1 MLARSTF
8 PMDNHSR
15 RGRCIRPRGSDVNHR
30 QRPPYLPAPTDRATP
45 ACDTGDVI
53 TLGGM
58 AVLSVDERRT
68 HETVELLQAAIRNQC
83 VNDGRAESGGE
94 VRSSDLIEGYLE
106 GVGLDFQR
114 VEPTPGRRSLVTEIE
129 GTDPSAPT
137 LCLLGHTDVVPVNA
151 EGWQRDPFGGELV
164 DGEVWG
170 RGALDMLNLTC
181 SMAVAMRSLKAS
193 GFRPKGTIRYIAVA
207 DEEAGG
213 KHGASYLVDHEWDL
227 AGCDYL
233 ITESGG
239 LSLHSPRGHGVTITV
254 GEKGTS
260 WRRLI
265 VRGTPAHGSMPYG
278 ADNALVLA
286 AEVVKRLASYRPAAV
301 VNDVWKQYAA
311 AIDVPDDV
319 VAMLHDPALVDE
331 GLTHIHDHGVAKFAH
346 ACTHTTFSPNVIHGG
361 QKTNV
366 IPDRVAIE
374 VDIRTLP
381 GHDRAAVDAML
392 AEALGPELAARVE
405 TEMIN
410 EGDATISPIDTPLFE
425 ALSQVARQFHP
436 RASLV
441 PRITAGGTD
450 ATFFRRVGTTAYG
463 FGLFSESLSAG
474 EFASRFHGNNE
485 RIDVESLGLTTEAW
499 LALAAR
505 W

>member
-1 MLARSTF
+1 MVADARK
-8 PMDNHSR
+8 
-15 RGRCIRPRGSDVNHR
+15 
-30 QRPPYLPAPTDRATP
+30 
-45 ACDTGDVI
+45 
-53 TLGGM
+53 
-58 AVLSVDERRT
+58 

-83 VNDGRAESGGE
+83 VNTGAAESGSE
-94 VRSSDLIEGYLE
+94 VRSSDLIESYLE
-106 GVGLDFQR
+106 GAGLDFAR
-114 VEPTPGRRSLVTEIE
+114 VEPAPGRRSLITEIE
-129 GTDPSAPT
+129 GTDPTAPT

-151 EGWQRDPFGGELV
+151 AGWLHDPFGGELIN
-164 DGEVWG
+164 GEVWG

-181 SMAVAMRSLKAS
+181 SMAVAMKTLAQS
-193 GFRPKGTIRYIAVA
+193 GKRPKGTIRYIAVA

-213 KHGASYLVDHEWDL
+213 HYGARHLVDHESDL
-227 AGCDYL
+227 TRCDYL

-239 LSLHSPRGHGVTITV
+239 ISLQSPRGQRVTITV
-254 GEKGTS
+254 GEKGSS

-265 VRGTPAHGSMPYG
+265 VKGTPAHGSMPYG
-278 ADNALVLA
+278 ADNALVVA
-286 AEVVKRLASYRPAAV
+286 AEVVKRLADYRPAAV
-301 VNDVWKQYAA
+301 INEVWRQYASA
-311 AIDVPDDV
+311 LDVDDDV
-319 VAMLHDPALVDE
+319 VAMLHDPSLVYE
-331 GLTHIHDHGVAKFAH
+331 GLKHLPDHGTAKFAH

-366 IPDRVAIE
+366 IPDEVAIE

-392 AEALGPELAARVE
+392 LEALGPELSARVT

-410 EGDATISPIDTPLFE
+410 EGDATISPIDTPLYA
-425 ALSQVARQFHP
+425 ALESVARQFFP
-436 RASLV
+436 QASLV

-450 ATFFRRVGTTAYG
+450 AAFFRRVGTVAYG
-463 FGLFSESLSAG
+463 FGLISPTLSAG

-499 LALAAR
+499 LALADR

>member
-1 MLARSTF
+1 M
-8 PMDNHSR
+8 
-15 RGRCIRPRGSDVNHR
+15 G
-30 QRPPYLPAPTDRATP
+30 
-45 ACDTGDVI
+45 
-53 TLGGM
+53 
-58 AVLSVDERRT
+58 LSEVERRT
-68 HETVELLQAAIRNQC
+68 HETVDLLQAAIRNQC

-106 GVGLDFQR
+106 GCGLDFQR
-114 VEPTPGRRSLVTEIE
+114 VEPTPGRRSLVTEIK
-129 GTDPSAPT
+129 GTEPDAPT

-151 EGWQRDPFGGELV
+151 AGWQRDPFGGELV

-181 SMAVAMRSLKAS
+181 SMAVAMRSLATS
-193 GFRPKGTIRYIAVA
+193 GYRPKGTIKYIAVA

-213 KHGASYLVDHEWDL
+213 HHGARYLVDHEADISR
-227 AGCDYL
+227 CDYL

-239 LSLHSPRGHGVTITV
+239 LSLSGPRGHGVTITV

-278 ADNALVLA
+278 ADNALVVA
-286 AEVVKRLASYRPAAV
+286 AEVVRRIATYRPAAV
-301 VNDVWKQYAA
+301 INDVWKQYASA
-311 AIDVPDDV
+311 LDVSNDV
-319 VAMLHDPALVDE
+319 VAMLCDPSLVDE
-331 GLTHIHDHGVAKFAH
+331 GLRRLPDHGTTKFAH

-366 IPDRVAIE
+366 IPDYVAIE

-381 GHDRAAVDAML
+381 GVTREDVDTML
-392 AEALGPELAARVE
+392 QDALGPDLAARVE
-405 TEMIN
+405 TQMIN
-410 EGDATISPIDTPLFE
+410 EGEATISPIDTPLFD
-425 ALSQVARQFHP
+425 ALRQVTKRFHP
-436 RASLV
+436 EATLV

-450 ATFFRRVGTTAYG
+450 ATFFRGVGTVAYG
-463 FGLFSESLSAG
+463 FGLFSQTLSAG

-485 RIDVESLGLTTEAW
+485 RIDVQSLGLTTEAW
-499 LALAAR
+499 LALADH

>member
-1 MLARSTF
+1 MA
-8 PMDNHSR
+8 
-15 RGRCIRPRGSDVNHR
+15 
-30 QRPPYLPAPTDRATP
+30 
-45 ACDTGDVI
+45 
-53 TLGGM
+53 LGT
-58 AVLSVDERRT
+58 RT

-83 VNDGRAESGGE
+83 VNTGAVESGAE
-94 VRSSDLIEGYLE
+94 TRSSDLIESYLE
-106 GVGLDFQR
+106 GSGLDFQR
-114 VEPTPGRRSLVTEIE
+114 VEPAPGRRSLITEIE
-129 GTDPSAPT
+129 GTDPTAPT

-151 EGWQRDPFGGELV
+151 AGWLHDPFGGELI

-181 SMAVAMRSLKAS
+181 SMAVAIKELARS
-193 GFRPKGTIRYIAVA
+193 GRRPRGTIRYIAVA

-213 KHGASYLVDHEWDL
+213 HYGARHLVEHQAEL
-227 AGCDYL
+227 SRCDYL

-239 LSLHSPRGHGVTITV
+239 LSLHSPRGQRVTITV

-265 VRGTPAHGSMPYG
+265 VKGTPAHGSMPYG

-286 AEVVKRLASYRPAAV
+286 AEVVRRLASYKPAAMI
-301 VNDVWKQYAA
+301 NEVWKQYASA
-311 AIDVPDDV
+311 LDVDDDV
-319 VAMLHDPALVDE
+319 VAMLHDPNLVDE
-331 GLTHIHDHGVAKFAH
+331 GLRRLPDHGTAKFAH

-366 IPDRVAIE
+366 IPDEVAIE

-381 GHDRAAVDAML
+381 GVDRAAVDAML
-392 AEALGPELAARVE
+392 ADALGADLAARVT

-410 EGDATISPIDTPLFE
+410 EGDATISPIDTPLFD
-425 ALSQVARQFHP
+425 ALQTVARRFQP
-436 RASLV
+436 AATLV

-450 ATFFRRVGTTAYG
+450 ATFFRQVGTVAYG
-463 FGLFSESLSAG
+463 FGLFSPTLSAG

-499 LALAAR
+499 LALAEL

>member
-1 MLARSTF
+1 MPA
-8 PMDNHSR
+8 DN
-15 RGRCIRPRGSDVNHR
+15 
-30 QRPPYLPAPTDRATP
+30 QL
-45 ACDTGDVI
+45 
-53 TLGGM
+53 
-58 AVLSVDERRT
+58 
-68 HETVELLQAAIRNQC
+68 HETVELLQATIRNQC
-83 VNDGRAESGGE
+83 VNTGAAESGDE
-94 VRSSDLIEGYLE
+94 VRNSDLIQAYLD
-106 GVGLDFQR
+106 GCGLDFQR
-114 VEPTPGRRSLVTEIE
+114 VEPAPGRRSLITEIS
-129 GTDPSAPT
+129 GTDPTAPT

-151 EGWQRDPFGGELV
+151 AGWARDPFGGDLV

-181 SMAVAMRSLKAS
+181 SMAVAMKALARSNK
-193 GFRPKGTIRYIAVA
+193 RPRGTIRYIAVA

-213 KHGASYLVDHEWDL
+213 HYGARHLVQHEADL
-227 AGCDYL
+227 SRCDYL

-239 LSLHSPRGHGVTITV
+239 LSLQSPRGHRVTITV

-265 VRGTPAHGSMPYG
+265 VKGTPAHGSMPYG
-278 ADNALVLA
+278 ADNALVVA
-286 AEVVKRLASYRPAAV
+286 AEVVRRLADYRPAAV
-301 VNDVWKQYAA
+301 INEVWKQYAA
-311 AIDVPDDV
+311 ALDVGDDV
-319 VAMLHDPALVDE
+319 VAMLHDPNLVDD
-331 GLTHIHDHGVAKFAH
+331 GLRRLPDHGTAKFAH

-366 IPDRVAIE
+366 IPDEVAIE

-392 AEALGPELAARVE
+392 LDALGPDLSARVT

-410 EGDATISPIDTPLFE
+410 EGDATISPINTPLYA
-425 ALSQVARQFHP
+425 ALESVARQFHP
-436 RASLV
+436 EATLV

-450 ATFFRRVGTTAYG
+450 ATFFRQAGTVAYG
-463 FGLFSESLSAG
+463 FGLFSPSLSAG

-485 RIDVESLGLTTEAW
+485 RIDIESLGLTTQAW
-499 LALAAR
+499 LALADR